1 MKSVAHILAEKGH
14 QIHVVA
20 PTDTVYSALELM
32 AEAGIGAVLVM
43 EGDQL
48 VGILSERDYA
58 RKVILMDRSSKE
70 TPVADIMTPRVSVVG
85 LGRSVEECMALMTEQ
100 RIRHLP
106 VVDGDQVVGVVSVG
120 DVVKAAISEREFM
133 IEQLERYITGG

>member
-14 QIHVVA
+14 QIHAVA

-43 EGDQL
+43 EGNQL

-85 LGRSVEECMALMTEQ
+85 PGRSVEECMALMTEK